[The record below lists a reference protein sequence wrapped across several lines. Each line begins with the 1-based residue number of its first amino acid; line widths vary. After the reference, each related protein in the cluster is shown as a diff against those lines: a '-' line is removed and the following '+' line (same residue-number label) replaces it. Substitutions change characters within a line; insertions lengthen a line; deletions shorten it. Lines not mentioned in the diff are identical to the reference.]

1 MSFDPKDTVTQSDL
15 EETYQKV
22 VRSLNGQPRP
32 VKTISGI
39 GGVSADGTPYV
50 FDPRTRSLRKLGP
63 DGNVLKRVRMSK
75 KERRTLKKAIQNH
88 QA

>member
-1 MSFDPKDTVTQSDL
+1 MSFDPNDTTTATSDGPATIDL
-15 EETYQKV
+15 T
-22 VRSLNGQPRP
+22 SDDPPHP
-32 VKTISGI
+32 VKIISGI

-63 DGNVLKRVRMSK
+63 DGNILKRVRMSK
-75 KERRTLKKAIQNH
+75 KERRALKKAIQDH